1 MKMIMTVF
9 MIRMIVSWIDNK
21 IKVNKNATDA
31 DIMNTEHPAEFRIR

>member
-21 IKVNKNATDA
+21 IKANKNATDA
-31 DIMNTEHPAEFRIR
+31 DAMKAEHPAAFRIR